1 MKIKCG
7 FVISRRAGGES
18 LIGDVRNPARCF
30 TSQGMSDAED
40 FTACPMWDG
49 GFFFFVFDWRLL
61 QYYLKKLLPSLLI
74 DTASAVFPEPRKLKT
89 FLCTTLVFYSKSVVL
104 ISVYHFTQKLF
115 IALEFLSLAALWS
128 CKHIIKTLLKCSQVN
143 KCGPQLSEF
152 TQCSSTQLNST
163 SEL

>member
-1 MKIKCG
+1 MLGILPG
-7 FVISRRAGGES
+7 ASQVRDEWSRRLHS
-18 LIGDVRNPARCF
+18 
-30 TSQGMSDAED
+30 MSNVG
-40 FTACPMWDG
+40 WL
-49 GFFFFVFDWRLL
+49 FFFFVFDWRLL
-61 QYYLKKLLPSLLI
+61 RYYLKKLLPSILI

-143 KCGPQLSEF
+143 KCGPQLRDF

-163 SEL
+163 SEF